1 MKGKVDSLHNNQW
14 VGEGSDKWFNEM
26 ETQVLPAIQRL
37 AGALG
42 HAGDVANKI
51 AALIRRHDEETK
63 NFFNDLDL
71 KEEKMADKI
80 RVNYAALDDMAKQCQ
95 QASQRLRQ
103 TVSMANNIAQQMQNG
118 AMQGEFG
125 DTFVQA
131 LQVFQTEGEQARRQ
145 ALRGSRRHSAGDDD
159 MRSADKTA
167 GSKF

>member
-1 MKGKVDSLHNNQW
+1 
-14 VGEGSDKWFNEM
+14 
-26 ETQVLPAIQRL
+26 
-37 AGALG
+37 
-42 HAGDVANKI
+42 
-51 AALIRRHDEETK
+51 
-63 NFFNDLDL
+63 
-71 KEEKMADKI
+71 MADKI

-131 LQVFQTEGEQARRQ
+131 LQVFQTKVNKLGDKLSEEAGDIRQ
-145 ALRGSRRHSAGDDD
+145 AMND